1 MPNVFAYRLPDTC
14 EIRVYS
20 SERLLSGIRNMGFT
34 ISPFDNNPQGILTIP
49 SDVELKPE
57 NLSEI
62 SPLGHLLPDT
72 PRKAHRMEIEGIK
85 QIIGSKGKIVAARR
99 ISIPGRV
106 DLAATFRSLCEAYP
120 HAFVFLFHTP
130 SSGTW
135 IGATPE
141 LLAEISSSSL
151 RTMALAGTRPA
162 GIHAQWDQKNIEEQ
176 RMVTD
181 FILNTLSRHY
191 LSVTPAATATRQA
204 GPVEHICT
212 LINASGLRNSAL
224 SPSSDS
230 DIVHRILTDLSPTP
244 AVCGSDRIKALET
257 IARYEPEG
265 RSYYAGFCGPAGKYF
280 VTLRSARIFS
290 DGLTLYSGSG
300 ITPLSDAD
308 DEWQETQIKAQTL
321 LSQIKFIEKR

>member
-1 MPNVFAYRLPDTC
+1 MPNIFAYRLPDTRD
-14 EIRVYS
+14 IRVYG
-20 SERLLSGIRNMGFT
+20 SERLLSGIEDVGFT
-34 ISPFDNNPQGILTIP
+34 ISPFDNNPKDILTIP
-49 SDVELKPE
+49 PDVELKPE
-57 NLSEI
+57 NLNEI
-62 SPLGHLLPDT
+62 APSGHILPDT
-72 PRKAHRMEIEGIK
+72 TRKAHRIEIEGIK
-85 QIIGSKGKIVAARR
+85 QIIAGEGKIVAARR

-120 HAFVFLFHTP
+120 NAFVFLFHT
-130 SSGTW
+130 SRSGTW

-141 LLAEISSSSL
+141 LLAEISNSSL

-162 GIHAQWDQKNIEEQ
+162 GSRTPWDHKNIEEQ

-181 FILNTLSRHY
+181 FILRTLSRY
-191 LSVTPAATATRQA
+191 YVQVTPSTPVTRQA

-212 LINASGLRNSAL
+212 LIDASGLR
-224 SPSSDS
+224 DY
-230 DIVHRILTDLSPTP
+230 DITLQPHSGILRRVLTALSPTP
-244 AVCGSDRIKALET
+244 AVCGSDRITALGT

-265 RSYYAGFCGPAGKYF
+265 RSYYAGFCGPTGRYF

-321 LSQIKFIEKR
+321 ISQIKFIEKR